1 MNVCREQTSRGHKA
15 ALSLVPLLSD
25 SDWHV
30 SLAAARGILRL
41 ETNRL
46 MAEIHTKKSRGVI
59 VEISGSLPYKHTI
72 TQSLLAMIERTAEGA
87 DLLHLAVLEV
97 LDQICAKDDV
107 DLLKHLVK
115 RLIHEDPKVRDTSLK
130 AVQVVVNGQGL
141 RLPAGVSAPDLNSAS
156 SDGKK
161 LRAPMGKYD
170 AVVEACASFIAEL
183 TAQQRECGTL
193 QNQALD
199 VEIAL
204 QKSGAD
210 KVALKAELERLQ
222 EKIASLKLPEEE
234 AVILAGRLQTVM
246 DCMCSV
252 VPQGNEAAI
261 NCVVMND

>member
-1 MNVCREQTSRGHKA
+1 M
-15 ALSLVPLLSD
+15 PLLSD

-30 SLAAARGILRL
+30 ALSAARGILRL

-46 MAEIHTKKSRGVI
+46 IAEMHIPKSRGVN

-87 DLLHLAVLEV
+87 DLLHLVVLEI
-97 LDQICAKDDV
+97 LDQICAKGDV

-115 RLIHEDPKVRDTSLK
+115 RLIHEDPKVRETSLK

-141 RLPAGVSAPDLNSAS
+141 RLPAGVSAPALNSQKS
-156 SDGKK
+156 
-161 LRAPMGKYD
+161 RAPTGKYD
-170 AVVEACASFIAEL
+170 AVVEACASFITEL
-183 TAQQRECGTL
+183 TAQQRACGAL

-204 QKSGAD
+204 QKPGAD
-210 KVALKAELERLQ
+210 KVALKAELDRLQ
-222 EKIASLKLPEEE
+222 EEIVALKLPEEE
-234 AVILAGRLQTVM
+234 TAILAGRLQTVM

-261 NCVVMND
+261 NCVVMASPIRLSCRSVI